1 MKTGILPDF
10 IIIGAMKAGTTT
22 LYEYLSRH
30 PQVGMSR
37 EKETDYFVAG
47 RGWDRGLPWYQAQF
61 APGSQ
66 VYGEASPNYTKRQAF
81 PGVPD
86 RVATLIPAVKLVFV
100 ARDPVA
106 RAESQYRHAVLSG
119 EDLPPPGQ
127 LIGTHHLQH
136 LIDTSSYATQIDPWL
151 ERFPPENFLF
161 LRFEALIANPAPV
174 LTELAAFLGISDDW
188 PAPGAIAA
196 NSSDSLARLPP
207 WLFALRKMRLA
218 GWLKEVMSARMRARL
233 KGLVQGKTARAAP
246 DLPPDVLDFIR
257 NALSADMQRFAAI
270 SGLGFDPQA
279 K

>member
-1 MKTGILPDF
+1 MTTGILPDF

-47 RGWDRGLPWYQAQF
+47 RGWERGLPWYQAQF
-61 APGSQ
+61 SPGRR
-66 VYGEASPNYTKRQAF
+66 VYGEASPNYTKSQAF
-81 PGVPD
+81 SGVPGRVAGLIPGVK
-86 RVATLIPAVKLVFV
+86 LIFV

-119 EDLPPPGQ
+119 EALPPSGQ

-136 LIDTSSYATQIDPWL
+136 LIDVSSYAAQIDPWL
-151 ERFPPENFLF
+151 ARFAREQLLF
-161 LRFEALIANPAPV
+161 LQFEALIADPAPV
-174 LTELAAFLGISDDW
+174 LTTLAGFLGITDDW

-207 WLFALRKMRLA
+207 WLFALRKMRAA
-218 GWLKEVMSARMRARL
+218 GWIKQVLSAEMRGRL
-233 KGLVQGKTARAAP
+233 KAMVQGRTARTAP
-246 DLPPDVLDFIR
+246 DLPVEVLDHIR
-257 NALSADMQRFAAI
+257 AALAEDRARFAVM
-270 SGLGFDPQA
+270 SGLGFQPPG

>member
-1 MKTGILPDF
+1 MSAPILPDF

-47 RGWDRGLPWYQAQF
+47 RGWERGLAWYQAQF
-61 APGSQ
+61 SPGRQ
-66 VYGEASPNYTKRQAF
+66 VYGEASPNYTKYQAF

-86 RVATLIPAVKLVFV
+86 RVAALIPQCKLIFI

-106 RAESQYRHAVLSG
+106 RAQSQYRHAVLSG
-119 EDLPPPGQ
+119 EVLPPPDR
-127 LIGTHHLQH
+127 LIGSHHVQH
-136 LIDTSSYATQIDPWL
+136 LIDTSSYAAQIDPWL
-151 ERFPPENFLF
+151 ARFPRQNFLF
-161 LRFEALIANPAPV
+161 LQFEDLITDPLPV
-174 LTELAAFLGISDDW
+174 LTEVAGFLGITDAW

-218 GWLKEVMSARMRARL
+218 GWIKQVLSADTRTRL
-233 KGLVQGKTARAAP
+233 KGMVQGKTPRTAP
-246 DLPPDVLDFIR
+246 DLPPDVLAYIK
-257 NALSADMQRFAAI
+257 AEVAADAARFRAMTGA
-270 SGLGFDPQA
+270 GAVRD
-279 K
+279 